1 MGALAFSLALGIGN
15 EEHLHSHLPFR
26 YWQWRYASFC
36 PLRTPPHHARVD
48 LPLSFGVTNPK
59 TLPHEARAFTHD
71 DMTFPPTMVPAVILL
86 PPFPP
91 SLCLCSISPCCFPSI
106 IPVPSPH
113 VDCLVPLPPTPASL
127 SPSHSRRPGNATSK
141 CNTTV
146 WVSSLPFPRVVHG
159 LAGNVGNM
167 LMTCLRPATCQNVAN
182 FFSDMP
188 IPATRFSC
196 VGTL

>member
-1 MGALAFSLALGIGN
+1 MKSTCILTCLLGIGN
-15 EEHLHSHLPFR
+15 EDMHHFALSGHHLTMQGWIYHCHLAWQILKLCRMRQSIYPWRHDFSPYDGPRRYPPATISPQSLPVQHLPIFSCR
-26 YWQWRYASFC
+26 
-36 PLRTPPHHARVD
+36 L
-48 LPLSFGVTNPK
+48 G
-59 TLPHEARAFTHD
+59 
-71 DMTFPPTMVPAVILL
+71 
-86 PPFPP
+86 
-91 SLCLCSISPCCFPSI
+91 CFPSI